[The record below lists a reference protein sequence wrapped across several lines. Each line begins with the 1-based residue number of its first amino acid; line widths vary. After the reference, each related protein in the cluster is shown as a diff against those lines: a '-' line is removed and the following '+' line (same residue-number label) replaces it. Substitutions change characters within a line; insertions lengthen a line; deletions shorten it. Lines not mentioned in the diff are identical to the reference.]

1 MRKTE
6 SERVK
11 KMQKDLTQGPIT
23 ANLLRFAV
31 PLMIGNLLQQFYNIA
46 DTWIVGQYLG
56 SDALAAVG
64 SSYTLMVFLTSILLG
79 LCMGSGAVFSIYYG
93 KKDEERLK
101 SSIFLSFTLIG
112 TATLVLNV
120 AVFAGL
126 VPIIRLLQVPASV
139 VPLMSDYLW
148 VVFWG
153 IPATFLYNYFSNLLR
168 ALGNSVT
175 PLIFLGAAAALNI
188 LLDLQFVLGFGMGV
202 EGAATVLAQYLS
214 GAGIMCYTLLRFP
227 QLRIQRRHR
236 KWKKNILREIAGLSF
251 LTCVQQSVMNFGIL
265 MVQGLVN
272 SFGAGIMAAFAAA
285 VKIDSFAYMPVQD
298 FGNAFSTFVAQNYGA
313 GKTDRIREGIRRSAA
328 AVFFFCAAIS
338 GAVCLLARPLMMIF
352 IPASETGIIREGVRY
367 LRIEGACYIGIGLL
381 FMLYGFYRAVRR
393 PGMSVVLTVI
403 SLGTRVVLAYILSG
417 IPWIGVTGIW
427 VSVPIGWLL
436 ADIAGIGWYW
446 MKKQELLVI
455 RDKLEE

>member
-1 MRKTE
+1 
-6 SERVK
+6 
-11 KMQKDLTQGPIT
+11 MQRDLTQGPIT

-56 SDALAAVG
+56 ANALAAVG

-93 KKDEERLK
+93 KRDEERLK
-101 SSIFLSFTLIG
+101 SSIFLSFTFIG
-112 TATLVLNV
+112 IAALVLNA

-126 VPIIRLLQVPASV
+126 GEIVRLLQVPESV
-139 VPLMSDYLW
+139 VPLMQDYLW
-148 VVFWG
+148 VIFWG

-175 PLIFLGAAAALNI
+175 PLVFLGCAAALNI
-188 LLDLQFVLGFGMGV
+188 LLDLQFVLVFRMGV
-202 EGAATVLAQYLS
+202 EGAAAATVLAQYLS
-214 GAGIMCYTLLRFP
+214 GVGIMFYTYLRFP
-227 QLRIQRRHR
+227 QLRIQREHM
-236 KWKKNILREIAGLSF
+236 KWRKNILREIAGLSF

-313 GKTDRIREGIRRSAA
+313 GKKERIREGMRRAL
-328 AVFFFCAAIS
+328 VFVFVFCGMIS
-338 GAVCLLARPLMMIF
+338 ILVCLFARPLMGIF
-352 IPASETGIIREGVRY
+352 VDEKNQDVIMAGVGY
-367 LRIEGACYIGIGLL
+367 LRIEAAFYFGIGLL
-381 FMLYGFYRAVRR
+381 FLLYGYYRAVKK
-393 PGMSVVLTVI
+393 PGMSVVLTLC
-403 SLGTRVVLAYILSG
+403 SLGTRVALAYILSR
-417 IPWIGVTGIW
+417 IPAIGVTGIW
-427 VSVPIGWLL
+427 AAIPIGWAL
-436 ADIAGIGWYW
+436 ADAVGVCYYFGR
-446 MKKQELLVI
+446 MRRK
-455 RDKLEE
+455 

>member
-1 MRKTE
+1 
-6 SERVK
+6 
-11 KMQKDLTQGPIT
+11 MQRDLTQGPIT

-56 SDALAAVG
+56 ANALAAVG

-93 KKDEERLK
+93 KRDEERLK
-101 SSIFLSFTLIG
+101 SSIFLSFTFIG
-112 TATLVLNV
+112 IAALVLNA

-126 VPIIRLLQVPASV
+126 GEIVRLLQVPESV
-139 VPLMSDYLW
+139 VPLMQDYLW
-148 VVFWG
+148 VIFWG

-175 PLIFLGAAAALNI
+175 PLVFLGCAAALNI
-188 LLDLQFVLGFGMGV
+188 LLDLQFVLVFRMGV
-202 EGAATVLAQYLS
+202 EGAAAATVLAQYLS
-214 GAGIMCYTLLRFP
+214 GAGIMFYTYLRFP
-227 QLRIQRRHR
+227 QLRIQREHM
-236 KWKKNILREIAGLSF
+236 KWRKNILREIAGLSF

-313 GKTDRIREGIRRSAA
+313 GKKERIEEGIRRSSAA
-328 AVFFFCAAIS
+328 IFLFCAVISSAVFLF
-338 GAVCLLARPLMMIF
+338 ARPLMMIF
-352 IPASETGIIREGVRY
+352 IPPSETEIIREGVCY

-403 SLGTRVVLAYILSG
+403 SLGTRVVLAYLLSS
-417 IPWIGVTGIW
+417 ISWIGVTGIW

-436 ADIAGIGWYW
+436 ADAAGIGWYW
-446 MKKQELLVI
+446 MRKQDLLT
-455 RDKLEE
+455 